1 MPADNANISIS
12 VVTEAPKPANALSLN
27 SESTNRVFDSLTKLG
42 IKKSEIQTQG
52 LRLTPQYFYPDNQKP
67 RLTGYQVTHTLNIT
81 VCNIADTGKVL
92 DTLVKDGANRINRV
106 SFGLSE
112 DKKQDARNIARKQA
126 ALNAV
131 EKVDLY
137 RNVLGLKSKELKSLS
152 ESVNYREFSAA
163 YDTSRKLGVGSAP
176 TNVEGGNVDV
186 RVTISTVW
194 EVK

>member
-1 MPADNANISIS
+1 M
-12 VVTEAPKPANALSLN
+12 
-27 SESTNRVFDSLTKLG
+27 
-42 IKKSEIQTQG
+42 
-52 LRLTPQYFYPDNQKP
+52 
-67 RLTGYQVTHTLNIT
+67 
-81 VCNIADTGKVL
+81 